1 MSSTSDRELARLHE
15 RYYLD
20 LLPHLWRWKELVSSI
35 PILCENEK
43 LRILEI
49 GSGIGTNCIL
59 IKAITDGEVT
69 GLEPAPAS
77 FHNLKECISS
87 FQECNRNF
95 PYSYVNCGG
104 EDIPSCDNYYD
115 FVFSFEVMEHVQNP
129 QKVFEEIHR
138 VLKPGGYAYIS
149 TCNYDSFYEG
159 HYKRFWNPFI
169 GVEGNRKNYVSK
181 GLSPDFLD
189 ELNFITKKKII
200 KWVKKIGFSDV
211 KFSPS
216 SSSSETISL
225 DNIVAVYPDNY
236 SLPDI
241 MGRSVF
247 LHRFIEKPM
256 VNRLLTVF
264 DREYKLYI
272 LLKK

>member
-1 MSSTSDRELARLHE
+1 MKKINYSKELVDKVKKLSEHLSSTSDRELARLHE

-35 PILCENEK
+35 PILCKNEK

-77 FHNLKECISS
+77 FHSLKECISS

-169 GVEGNRKNYVSK
+169 A
-181 GLSPDFLD
+181 
-189 ELNFITKKKII
+189 T
-200 KWVKKIGFSDV
+200 W
-211 KFSPS
+211 
-216 SSSSETISL
+216 
-225 DNIVAVYPDNY
+225 
-236 SLPDI
+236 
-241 MGRSVF
+241 
-247 LHRFIEKPM
+247 
-256 VNRLLTVF
+256 
-264 DREYKLYI
+264 
-272 LLKK
+272 